1 MKYFSR
7 ALALLTTAC
16 LALTGCSSLLE
27 QEYTEQD
34 ARQE

>member
-1 MKYFSR
+1 MNHAGR
-7 ALALLTTAC
+7 ALALLTAAS